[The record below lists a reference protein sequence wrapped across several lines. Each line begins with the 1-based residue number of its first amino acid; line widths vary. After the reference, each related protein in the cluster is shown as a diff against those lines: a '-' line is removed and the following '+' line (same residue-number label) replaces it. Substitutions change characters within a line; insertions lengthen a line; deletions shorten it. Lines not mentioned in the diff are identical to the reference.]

1 MAWLKRNVLKAPKR
15 PSCSTYG
22 SVQGGLKTIPVLMA
36 NRKNFLVCPGKP
48 ASEVDIASRVTSYM
62 ETCMSLNEEVKQAVK
77 EGLNVLN
84 QRRRNA
90 FFNDD
95 IGKTLS
101 SVEALHL
108 YYDTFVALDEKIPI
122 RDGECPIPF
131 RWKSAFDKGGLFGGK
146 RDLTHNYGSYEKA
159 CVLFNIAAYQSQ
171 FVATRPL
178 QDDEELRQAVGFF
191 KGSAN
196 IYNYLKDEVMHL
208 IPEELPKDMQP
219 QLLNALAQLM
229 ITQANEIMYIK
240 AVKDKNS
247 PAILKTVAMQ
257 LSDSYGQLYKLFN
270 YEQARGIVD
279 KNWYTVIQAKEHAY
293 HAFAA
298 KHQYDEIEPQK
309 LASLKER
316 LGRSREIVELLEKA
330 ADLLPKNFEKEL
342 ADARNEKE
350 KLDKDNNFIY
360 HARVPSRT
368 ELPAIPRKLIL
379 QTGDLKFP
387 FSKQFKDPFTEL
399 VSASVSKAV
408 NLFQGKLKERV
419 HQAVSQLRNSD
430 NDVKAK
436 LAAINM
442 PALVED
448 STKQERIPASIVK
461 KSEAI
466 RSKGGYHAIETKEKD
481 LLKASEETATLINQI
496 KDKLD
501 QEELADE
508 ALRDHYSARWTCKPS
523 NQLTMKFRQE
533 IGKYLGINKTAQSA
547 DEKVRSKIRLCERD
561 VTVMTGPREQLLERV
576 PPIQSTGNDQS
587 QAVEKLKEL
596 WTVME
601 KEMNMVQKLEDRL
614 NDVKFDSTQH
624 FVQLLKQE
632 GQLEDSEVN
641 SFADQKLNDLFQRL
655 TVECNQNTE
664 LRTALIEEM
673 KVWHQKFSHGG
684 NEDDARSRALKQLTA
699 AYDVFLECEGNLQEG
714 AKFYT
719 DLKALLTRLHQQIDD
734 FCFARQT
741 EREDMVQ
748 QMEAG
753 KRPFEVIP
761 PVVDAYKKKKG
772 LNSEAIRESIRAPP
786 PRPPPPSTAGQQP
799 QAPPHS
805 ATPKVPDMDQLNL
818 NPSAPQIPPRQS
830 NAPLPPAHQQGPP
843 QGPPGYQPNTQY
855 NQWPQQYQQQGYGY
869 GQPQQPFS
877 NQQMFQP
884 MPNLPFYGAYQTE
897 NNTYQQYAVPY
908 PTQYPNHPQPQYN
921 QQPPYQPYT
930 QPPNSQPQN
939 PGNPFS

>member
-1 MAWLKRNVLKAPKR
+1 MSWLKRNTGKSAQLPR
-15 PSCSTYG
+15 
-22 SVQGGLKTIPVLMA
+22 MA
-36 NRKNFLVCPGKP
+36 NRRNFLAAPGKP

-62 ETCMSLNEEVKQAVK
+62 ETCMSLTEEVKQSVK
-77 EGLNVLN
+77 EGLGVLN

-101 SVEALHL
+101 SVEAIHL
-108 YYDTFVALDEKIPI
+108 YYDSFVALEEKIPI
-122 RDGECPIPF
+122 RDGECPVPF

-171 FVATRPL
+171 FVCTRPL

-191 KGSAN
+191 KSSAN
-196 IYNYLKDEVMHL
+196 IFDYLKNEAMHL
-208 IPEELPKDMQP
+208 VHDELPKDMQP
-219 QLLNALAQLM
+219 QLLNALGQLM

-279 KNWYTVIQAKEHAY
+279 KHWYTVIQAKEYAY

-309 LASLKER
+309 LASLEER
-316 LGRSREIVELLEKA
+316 LGRAREIVEMLEKA
-330 ADLLPKNFEKEL
+330 VELLPKNFEKEL
-342 ADARNEKE
+342 ADAKNEKE

-379 QTGDLKFP
+379 QPGELKFP
-387 FSKQFKDPFTEL
+387 FTKQFKDPFTDL
-399 VSASVSKAV
+399 VSAAVSKAV
-408 NLFQGKLKERV
+408 NVFQGKIKEKV
-419 HQAVSQLRNSD
+419 HQAVSNLRSSD
-430 NDVKAK
+430 NNVKAG
-436 LAAINM
+436 LASINM

-466 RSKGGYHAIETKEKD
+466 RSKGGYHAIEAKEKH
-481 LLKASEETATLINQI
+481 LLKASEETAQLINKI
-496 KDKLD
+496 KEKLD
-501 QEELADE
+501 QEELTDE

-523 NQLTMKFRQE
+523 NQLTIKFRQE
-533 IGKYLGINKTAQSA
+533 IGKYQGINKTAQSA

-561 VTVMTGPREQLLERV
+561 VTVMTGPRDGLLERV
-576 PPIQSTGNDQS
+576 PPIQQSGNDQS

-596 WTVME
+596 WGVME
-601 KEMNMVQKLEDRL
+601 KEINMVQRLEERL
-614 NDVKFDSTQH
+614 NEVKFDPTAH
-624 FVQLLKQE
+624 FVKILKQE
-632 GQLEDSEVN
+632 GQLEDSEIN
-641 SFADQKLNDLFQRL
+641 SFTDEKLKELFDRL
-655 TVECNQNTE
+655 TVECNQNIE
-664 LRTALIEEM
+664 LRNAILEEM
-673 KVWHQKFSHGG
+673 KVWHQKFTHGG
-684 NEDDARSRALKQLTA
+684 NEDDERSKALKQLTA

-719 DLKALLTRLHQQIDD
+719 DLQALLTRLNQQIDD

-753 KRPFEVIP
+753 KRPAEVIP
-761 PVVDAYKKKKG
+761 SVVTAFKAKKG
-772 LNSEAIRESIRAPP
+772 LNLESTRAPP
-786 PRPPPPSTAGQQP
+786 PRPPPPSTIP
-799 QAPPHS
+799 TNQAPSHS
-805 ATPKVPDMDQLNL
+805 AIPRMPELDQLNL
-818 NPSAPQIPPRQS
+818 NPPQNAPQIPPRQS
-830 NAPLPPAHQQGPP
+830 TAPLPPAHQQQP
-843 QGPPGYQPNTQY
+843 YQPNVGY
-855 NQWPQQYQQQGYGY
+855 NQWPQQPQYAGYPGYGH
-869 GQPQQPFS
+869 PQQPFQ
-877 NQQMFQP
+877 NQQHFQP
-884 MPNLPFYGAYQTE
+884 MPNLPFYGAYQSE
-897 NNTYQQYAVPY
+897 NNAYQQYAAPY

-921 QQPPYQPYT
+921 QYQPYPQ
-930 QPPNSQPQN
+930 QPPPSQPQN
-939 PGNPFS
+939 PGNPFT